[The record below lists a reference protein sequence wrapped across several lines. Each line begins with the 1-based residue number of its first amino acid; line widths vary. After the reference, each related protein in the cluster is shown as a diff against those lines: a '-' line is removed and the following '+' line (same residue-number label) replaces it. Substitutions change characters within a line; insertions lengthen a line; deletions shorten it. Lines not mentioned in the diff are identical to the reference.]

1 MGKGYKGKGYGNKG
15 AWKGKGGKKGDGKN
29 GKNNGEG
36 CHWCGKPGHKK
47 TECKEFEKW
56 KKDKDEERK
65 KKGLPPFQPR
75 NQPRGLASMEPE
87 GSGEAAKQED
97 YVGFDYDAGSLEFG
111 GIDAVEIEEQIAVPE
126 VSEEW
131 RQVRRRGGHVCGGGA
146 CCTPAAERR
155 AYFSNMFQ
163 AISESDYE
171 DIDCEEQN
179 DVDYEAQNDEPTV
192 DVLDATSGDFDP
204 WKSWNDSSEESMV
217 AIMQRE
223 RKELEQKIKNSKQVN
238 SEKHDEKA
246 MKPPGLPAQ
255 GDGKAETRSAGPWES
270 ALMRRQSKPQ
280 SETGISMGT
289 QTEIHLEH
297 QVKSITWIP
306 VVDTV
311 EPVHDIDDDFY
322 DEPENNNTENV
333 NKIDNGMKEILGG
346 EPGDSQGQGNVNDV
360 DSLEVVKCDQT
371 ETECDESEP
380 PVMVGSDDEEWE
392 PHTMSYCYLKQY
404 RKDENEDGIGAQII
418 MIAMV
423 AMFMIAYVMKHMNGD
438 SEEEGASLCPVEASE
453 TESGARRAESENRRA
468 LKPGGIRAK
477 LQLKRGITLDSGA
490 HHNVMPRRL
499 VNKRNIRPSIGSRNG
514 MHYIAANKGRIP
526 NEGEVEFK
534 FQTLEGEEENWLFQ
548 IAEVNKALGAIADR
562 VDNNYRVVFDKNMAT
577 GHDSSY
583 ILNKATNK
591 ILKSTRVGNVWVIEA
606 IINAEDAGTESFVR
620 LG

>member
-1 MGKGYKGKGYGNKG
+1 
-15 AWKGKGGKKGDGKN
+15 
-29 GKNNGEG
+29 
-36 CHWCGKPGHKK
+36 
-47 TECKEFEKW
+47 
-56 KKDKDEERK
+56 
-65 KKGLPPFQPR
+65 
-75 NQPRGLASMEPE
+75 
-87 GSGEAAKQED
+87 
-97 YVGFDYDAGSLEFG
+97 
-111 GIDAVEIEEQIAVPE
+111 
-126 VSEEW
+126 
-131 RQVRRRGGHVCGGGA
+131 
-146 CCTPAAERR
+146 
-155 AYFSNMFQ
+155 
-163 AISESDYE
+163 
-171 DIDCEEQN
+171 
-179 DVDYEAQNDEPTV
+179 
-192 DVLDATSGDFDP
+192 
-204 WKSWNDSSEESMV
+204 
-217 AIMQRE
+217 
-223 RKELEQKIKNSKQVN
+223 
-238 SEKHDEKA
+238 

-322 DEPENNNTENV
+322 DEPENHNTENV

-380 PVMVGSDDEEWE
+380 PAMVGSDDEEWE

-468 LKPGGIRAK
+468 LKPGGVRAK
-477 LQLKRGITLDSGA
+477 LKLKRGITLDSGA